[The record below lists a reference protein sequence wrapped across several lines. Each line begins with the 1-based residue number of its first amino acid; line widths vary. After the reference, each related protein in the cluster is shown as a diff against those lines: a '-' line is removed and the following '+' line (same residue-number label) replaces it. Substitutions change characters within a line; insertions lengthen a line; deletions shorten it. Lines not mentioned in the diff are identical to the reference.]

1 MKTKNKE
8 SKNLCTNKT
17 SGPNGFIREFSNIWE
32 RNATVLSR
40 FLQRIEKK
48 ETQFNLVYEIS
59 IILIPK
65 CEKELL

>member
-1 MKTKNKE
+1 MVLSVN
-8 SKNLCTNKT
+8 
-17 SGPNGFIREFSNIWE
+17 FSNIWE